1 MSWFSDLFK
10 EDKQT
15 VNLEPDKTPEQLAV
29 LKAQAEWAQKYGSA
43 YEPGKDY
50 SGQLTA
56 EMTPWEKLSMEL
68 LTKYAGSAN
77 TGELFGL
84 AKDEVSKTLTDYY
97 NPYTSDYYKSLRT
110 QAGLDTEEAIDT
122 LRRSQGYKGAF
133 FNDSTMRKEGD
144 IRLKGAT
151 SLSTLLGSMMD
162 EERARKL
169 STVPTAV
176 SMDTYENQTAPLN
189 KISALQTAGSLP
201 RTIETENME
210 RLYQDFV
217 RKQTELKG
225 AQESAMGVASTPIT
239 YGVKSYESTQP
250 SAFERIMTSVIPLIS
265 QAATIAGT
273 GGLGAAAG
281 AGTAAAGAAS
291 SAGLNFQAIGSP
303 FLSSLLAA

>member
-10 EDKQT
+10 EKEQT
-15 VNLEPDKTPEQLAV
+15 VELTPDKTDEQLAV
-29 LKAQAEWAQKYGSA
+29 LKAQAEWASKYGTA

-50 SGQLTA
+50 TGKLTT

-144 IRLKGAT
+144 VRLKGAT
-151 SLSTLLGSMMD
+151 SLSTLLGSMME

-176 SMDTYENQTAPLN
+176 SMDTYETSTAPLS

-210 RLYQDFV
+210 RLYQDFI
-217 RKQTELKG
+217 RQQNELKG
-225 AQESAMGVASTPIT
+225 AQESAMGVAQTPIT
-239 YGVKSYESTQP
+239 YGVKEYTSTQP
-250 SAFERIMTSVIPLIS
+250 SAFERIMTSVVPLIT
-265 QAATIAGT
+265 QAAAIAGT
-273 GGLGAAAG
+273 GGAATPAVAG
-281 AGTAAAGAAS
+281 AGAAS
-291 SAGLNFQAIGSP
+291 TGLNFSAIGSP
-303 FLSSLLAA
+303 FLSQLLAS